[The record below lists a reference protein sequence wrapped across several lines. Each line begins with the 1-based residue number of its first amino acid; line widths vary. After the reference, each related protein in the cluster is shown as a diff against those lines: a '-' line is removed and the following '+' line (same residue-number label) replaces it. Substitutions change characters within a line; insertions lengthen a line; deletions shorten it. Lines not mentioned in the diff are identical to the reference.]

1 MNQNISLSISH
12 RTIAK
17 VIFWIIATLLA
28 YRFIGQITH
37 ALTLLFISFF
47 LALALNP
54 VVSMIS
60 NRLRIKKRGGATAAA
75 YFLVIVIIVG
85 FFALVIP
92 PLVSQGREFINEVPT
107 LVSDFQQKDNPI
119 SRSINRYNLEE
130 KVTKGASDFAN
141 NYSDFGST
149 VVDTG
154 KRVAGL
160 FVSALIVL
168 TATFM
173 MLVEGPKWLDKM
185 FALMPKNKRAHRKML
200 AKKMYRAVSGFVN
213 AQVIMAV
220 IAGSFALLAL
230 IIATSLLDV
239 TVNVVALAG
248 IVAMLGL
255 IPMLGNP
262 ISSAIVLLV
271 CLANSVELALVML
284 IYFIVYYQIE
294 NMTVQPLIQ
303 SKLSELTPLLVF
315 VAALIGVE
323 FAGILGA
330 FVAIPVATCIK
341 ILLNDQLDK
350 RGITTNSD
358 VTK

>member
-1 MNQNISLSISH
+1 MNPNISVTISH
-12 RTIAK
+12 RTIIK

-37 ALTLLFISFF
+37 ALTLLFVSFF

-60 NRLRIKKRGGATAAA
+60 NKMRIKKRGAATAAA
-75 YFLVIVIIVG
+75 YFLVIAILVG

-92 PLVSQGREFINEVPT
+92 PLVSQGREFINDVPT
-107 LVSDFQQKDNPI
+107 LVNDFQQKDNPI
-119 SRSINRYNLEE
+119 SRSINRYNLDE
-130 KVTKGASDFAN
+130 KVTKSASDFAN
-141 NYSDFGST
+141 NYNDFGST

-173 MLVEGPKWLDKM
+173 MLVEGPKWLDKL
-185 FALMPKNKRAHRKML
+185 FALMPKNKRSHRRML
-200 AKKMYRAVSGFVN
+200 ANKMYRAVSGFVN

-220 IAGSFALLAL
+220 IAGSFALVAL
-230 IIATSLLDV
+230 IIATSLLDA

-294 NMTVQPLIQ
+294 NMTLQPLIQ

-350 RGITTNSD
+350 RGMTTKTD
-358 VTK
+358 ATK

>member
-1 MNQNISLSISH
+1 MNQKIDISISN
-12 RTIAK
+12 RTIVK
-17 VIFWIIATLLA
+17 IIFWIVATVFT
-28 YRFIGQITH
+28 YRFFGEITH

-54 VVSMIS
+54 VVSWMS
-60 NRLRIKKRGGATAAA
+60 DKMRIKNRGGATAAA
-75 YFLVIVIIVG
+75 YLLVIAVLVG

-92 PLVSQGREFINEVPT
+92 PLVSQGREFITEVPT
-107 LVSDFQQKDNPI
+107 LVSDFQEKDNPI
-119 SRSINRYNLEE
+119 SRAINRYNLEE
-130 KVTKGASDFAN
+130 KLATAASDFAN
-141 NYSDFGST
+141 NYSDFGSAAL
-149 VVDTG
+149 DTG
-154 KRVAGL
+154 KRVAGV
-160 FVSALIVL
+160 FVSGLVVL

-173 MLVEGPKWLDKM
+173 MLVEGPRWLDKL
-185 FALMPKNKRAHRKML
+185 FALIPKNKRDHRRKL
-200 AKKMYRAVSGFVN
+200 ALKMYRAVSGFVN

-220 IAGSFALLAL
+220 IAGTFSLIALFVA
-230 IIATSLLDV
+230 SNLLDV
-239 TVNVVALAG
+239 TINVVALAG

-284 IYFIVYYQIE
+284 VYFMVYYQIE
-294 NMTVQPLIQ
+294 NMTVQPIIQ

-330 FVAIPVATCIK
+330 FAAIPVATCIK
-341 ILLNDQLDK
+341 ILLNDQLEK
-350 RGITTNSD
+350 RGISTKSD
-358 VTK
+358 VAR